1 MPKTKTN
8 DPGAHHASSGALIRR
23 FLPYLANYKMVLC
36 LDLFCAALTTLCD
49 IVLPKIM
56 STITNSAMGV
66 GITLTA
72 GIVLKLAALYFVLRI
87 IDGAASYYMSSIGHI
102 MGVHIETDMRR
113 DAFDHLLQLDHT
125 YYNNTKVGTIM
136 GRITND
142 LFDVTEFAHHCPEEF
157 FIAGIKIVASFVILC
172 RASIPLTLA
181 VFACVPLMGV
191 VSVYLNGRLRARFR
205 QQRVQIGE
213 LNSTI
218 EDSLLGQGVVKA
230 FAAEDEEREKFARGN
245 RAFEQIKTLGYYAMG
260 AFNTSTRLFD
270 GLMYLVVIL
279 AGGLSLVYGKITAGD
294 LVAYMLYVTTLIAT
308 IRRIVEFAEQFQR
321 GMTGIERFAEIMD
334 TPVAIKDAPDA
345 VPLQPGPG
353 EIRFEKVCFEYP
365 DDHNKVLHD
374 VSLDIRAGER
384 LALVGASGGG
394 KTTLCNLIPR
404 FYEVTSGRI
413 LIDGQDIRRVTLK
426 SLRQDI
432 GIVQQDVYLFSGTV
446 AQPLGCSGV
455 MRLQQVCQ
463 MLVPGITTRQPDGL
477 GQDESHPVAAVG
489 KGPFQRDGVG
499 QAAIKIRHAVDDA
512 GLVDDRDAAGRHE
525 DAVVVR
531 VEVCLGEILRLAVLC
546 ISGHH
551 AELCRAAGKRRVIQR
566 ILAACIAEG
575 AVDIAQIEIGVLAD
589 EVVHAHVLPAEGV
602 FIVKGLVPPM
612 LACQIGRH
620 IGAARRNADA
630 EIEAEVL
637 LQAAVQ
643 HASAVNAP
651 QAATHIDDTVF
662 HGLFLHRLIP
672 FPSQYNGT
680 AGNTH

>member
-1 MPKTKTN
+1 MRADRQLRKTSPFRERWICEAKTERVYNGGIMSKKPKTKPN

-56 STITNSAMGV
+56 SIITNSAMGV

-72 GIVLKLAALYFVLRI
+72 GIVLKLAVLYFVLRI

-230 FAAEDEEREKFARGN
+230 FAAEDEEQEKFAKGN

-446 AQPLGCSGV
+446 AQNIAYGK
-455 MRLQQVCQ
+455 
-463 MLVPGITTRQPDGL
+463 PGATRQEIEQAARLAGAEKFILALKDGYDTYVGERGVKL
-477 GQDESHPVAAVG
+477 SGGQKQRIAIARVFLKNPPILILDEATSAL
-489 KGPFQRDGVG
+489 DNESEILVG
-499 QAAIKIRHAVDDA
+499 QSLEKLAHGRTTLTIAHRLTTIKDYDRI
-512 GLVDDRDAAGRHE
+512 LV
-525 DAVVVR
+525 
-531 VEVCLGEILRLAVLC
+531 LGEEGIVEEGTHAQLLAKQGVYYRLWN
-546 ISGHH
+546 
-551 AELCRAAGKRRVIQR
+551 Q
-566 ILAACIAEG
+566 
-575 AVDIAQIEIGVLAD
+575 
-589 EVVHAHVLPAEGV
+589 LPAEDG
-602 FIVKGLVPPM
+602 
-612 LACQIGRH
+612 
-620 IGAARRNADA
+620 
-630 EIEAEVL
+630 E
-637 LQAAVQ
+637 
-643 HASAVNAP
+643 
-651 QAATHIDDTVF
+651 
-662 HGLFLHRLIP
+662 
-672 FPSQYNGT
+672 
-680 AGNTH
+680 